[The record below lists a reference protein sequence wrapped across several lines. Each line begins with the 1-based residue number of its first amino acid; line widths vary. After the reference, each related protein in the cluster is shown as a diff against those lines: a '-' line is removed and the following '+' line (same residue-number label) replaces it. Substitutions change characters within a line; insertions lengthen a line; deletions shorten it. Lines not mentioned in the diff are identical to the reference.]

1 MDEIICPECGRPNLL
16 EAIKC
21 WYCQTALEKVK
32 ERKPKIHDTDEKI
45 VKKEEVPQEKPQ
57 EEKDIPE
64 WLKRVREL
72 KAADQPP
79 DEDPNWHQNDLFPSE
94 KKLQKRKTKDKK
106 QSAHKKSTPAKIT
119 VRRSQK
125 KKKEPPLAALNKDDK
140 DQERAKSSK
149 KSSDQSPD
157 ELPEGYTKL

>member
-21 WYCQTALEKVK
+21 WYCQSALEKVK
-32 ERKPKIHDTDEKI
+32 EKKPKMHDTDENI
-45 VKKEEVPQEKPQ
+45 IKKEEVSQKKPQ
-57 EEKDIPE
+57 EENNIPE

-79 DEDPNWHQNDLFPSE
+79 DEDPNWHQNDLFPTE
-94 KKLQKRKTKDKK
+94 KETQKQQMKDKT
-106 QSAHKKSTPAKIT
+106 QSAQKKSTSTKKT

-125 KKKEPPLAALNKDDK
+125 KKKEPSPTDLIKGGK
-140 DQERAKSSK
+140 ERKRAQNSK
-149 KSSDQSPD
+149 KSPDQSPD
-157 ELPEGYTKL
+157 ELPEGYIKL